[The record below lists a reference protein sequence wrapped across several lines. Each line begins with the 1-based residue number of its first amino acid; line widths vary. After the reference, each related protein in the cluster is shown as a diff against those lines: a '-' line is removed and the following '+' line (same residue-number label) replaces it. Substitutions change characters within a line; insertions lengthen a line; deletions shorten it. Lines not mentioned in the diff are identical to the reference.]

1 MPEEATKVV
10 SKMRKLINLLYA
22 PIKKSLSAERQTY
35 ANIFM
40 LSFILFTSIGAAL
53 ISPALGFG
61 IAGVACGIF
70 GFLLG
75 LE

>member
-1 MPEEATKVV
+1 MPEKKPTIL
-10 SKMRKLINLLYA
+10 SKIRIVFK
-22 PIKKSLSAERQTY
+22 RQIAAYTL
-35 ANIFM
+35 M

-53 ISPALGFG
+53 ISPEIGF
-61 IAGVACGIF
+61 IVAGATCGLF